1 MHKPVALV
9 LAFALAGLAPC
20 ANACDSAQ
28 PAQPIAGIE
37 AFLSGDWSGAGEF
50 ASGKAI
56 AADVSFKPVAGGAW
70 LAYSHAD
77 RPPGRYRAEGTWG
90 YTRAGDFV
98 MTLHDS
104 GGGARVFASEGWCGD
119 GVVFDLREDLSAPAT
134 PIAAAARERFV
145 FERIAGDRLKMTY
158 LRGGADDGWR
168 MVDFVVFERKAAT
181 GAALP

>member
-1 MHKPVALV
+1 MHKPVVV
-9 LAFALAGLAPC
+9 LAFALATLAPC
-20 ANACDSAQ
+20 ANACDS
-28 PAQPIAGIE
+28 PQPIAGIE
-37 AFLSGDWSGAGEF
+37 AFLAGDWSGTGEF

-77 RPPGRYRAEGTWG
+77 RAPGRYRAEGTWG
-90 YTRAGDFV
+90 YTRAGDFI

-119 GVVFDLREDLSAPAT
+119 GVVFDLREDLSAPPTAS
-134 PIAAAARERFV
+134 AASARERFV

-158 LRGGADDGWR
+158 LRGGADNEWR
-168 MVDFVVFERKAAT
+168 MVDFVVFDRKAASDAT
-181 GAALP
+181 LP

>member
-1 MHKPVALV
+1 MHKPAAVV
-9 LAFALAGLAPC
+9 LACMLAGVAPC
-20 ANACDSAQ
+20 ANACDATQ
-28 PAQPIAGIE
+28 PARPIGDVE

-56 AADVSFKPVAGGAW
+56 AADVSFRPVAGGAW

-77 RPPGRYRAEGTWG
+77 RAPGRYRAEGTWG

-119 GVVFDLREDLSAPAT
+119 GVVFDLREDLSAPS
-134 PIAAAARERFV
+134 PAAASTARERFV
-145 FERIAGDRLKMTY
+145 FERIAGNRLKMTY
-158 LRGGADDGWR
+158 LRGGAENEWR
-168 MVDFVVFERKAAT
+168 MVDFVVFDRKMAPDQAR
-181 GAALP
+181 P